1 MGVCT
6 WLVEE
11 VDQYLVEEAMLESHF
26 SRNKEVDQ
34 YLVEEAKYVVGES
47 FLKK

>member
-1 MGVCT
+1 MT
-6 WLVEE
+6 LLV
-11 VDQYLVEEAMLESHF
+11 SHF

-34 YLVEEAKYVVGES
+34 YLVEEAKCDVVGES